1 MTKKIKFHAL
11 DMIPMYI
18 EISAAQLQDA
28 LEQLKNL
35 EACKNKPHV
44 LDDETIDRVIKLY
57 SQQGELLLVALKQ
70 CKTWRGQNPTSTQLK
85 DIERIEKFTKK
96 LETTGKQILFLANH
110 YKAHTIN
117 RILEKNDVELALD
130 YLLGNLYDPLN
141 RNEEEEEN
149 DQEPLGPGSFH
160 DFQILSNPNEK
171 RIVALY
177 KIKANYSPQKSEF
190 LSKIYQE
197 YAQERRKLNEFH
209 NLVFKGCMED
219 MEAIAKELGNFDPLE
234 ERTVIYNDA
243 EMNIFYDYTTLYRGQ
258 NNKRFIIE
266 WLERNLK
273 AVRSSNQ
280 KVVQAYTDSRFVL
293 LRIDQNLS
301 DGAIQVI
308 DVITQ
313 KPYLLIDKAL
323 NASKHEGLFFCCSA
337 MNMGD
342 YIMTTG
348 GGIPIDG
355 RSSGGKA
362 ILTLIVN
369 QLNDLKKTAAF
380 TPEIARCVRK
390 VYGFC
395 LRNSALSGM
404 TANVEF

>member
-70 CKTWRGQNPTSTQLK
+70 CKTWRGQNPIPTQLK

-160 DFQILSNPNEK
+160 DFQILSNP
-171 RIVALY
+171 
-177 KIKANYSPQKSEF
+177 
-190 LSKIYQE
+190 
-197 YAQERRKLNEFH
+197 
-209 NLVFKGCMED
+209 
-219 MEAIAKELGNFDPLE
+219 
-234 ERTVIYNDA
+234 
-243 EMNIFYDYTTLYRGQ
+243 
-258 NNKRFIIE
+258 
-266 WLERNLK
+266 
-273 AVRSSNQ
+273 
-280 KVVQAYTDSRFVL
+280 
-293 LRIDQNLS
+293 
-301 DGAIQVI
+301 
-308 DVITQ
+308 
-313 KPYLLIDKAL
+313 
-323 NASKHEGLFFCCSA
+323 
-337 MNMGD
+337 
-342 YIMTTG
+342 
-348 GGIPIDG
+348 
-355 RSSGGKA
+355 
-362 ILTLIVN
+362 
-369 QLNDLKKTAAF
+369 
-380 TPEIARCVRK
+380 
-390 VYGFC
+390 
-395 LRNSALSGM
+395 
-404 TANVEF
+404 